1 MGGGQ
6 RDGRWQDWKARDRH
20 ASRREHWE
28 FKTEQRIQIA
38 FSYKG
43 VECRELLSPRPVTQT
58 TVNLAGGLRAVGVH
72 AGALAS
78 GPLTGARLI
87 ALLYFKARHPEPLLA
102 RVQMLPARPCPQVSM
117 DNSAARLIA
126 ALN

>member
-1 MGGGQ
+1 MSI
-6 RDGRWQDWKARDRH
+6 R
-20 ASRREHWE
+20 E

-78 GPLTGARLI
+78 GLPNRRPTDRPALFQGKAPGAFAGAGSDASGAALPTGS
-87 ALLYFKARHPEPLLA
+87 
-102 RVQMLPARPCPQVSM
+102 V